1 MNENDKRDSQTAS
14 TPMAAPAAPAAAPDK
29 TSSRRPALIIVA
41 SVVLLAGI
49 AAGAYWMLVGRNY
62 EDTDD
67 AYVGG
72 RVIMVTPQTSGTV
85 VAIGADETDT
95 VAPGQ
100 MLVRLDPVDA
110 HVDLLGRE
118 AQLAQVVRE
127 TRTLYANN
135 DVLQANVAL
144 REAELA
150 RANDDLERRRSVRGL
165 GVVSEEEIRHAENTV
180 ATARAALDSAREQLR
195 SNRSYT
201 AGTNVAM
208 HPNVQAAAARVR
220 EAYLAVKRGEIVAPV
235 GGQIARRSVQV
246 GERVAPGTALMS
258 LVPMDN
264 LWVDAN
270 FKEVQ
275 LANMRIGQP
284 ARIIA
289 DVYGN
294 QVEYHGR
301 VIGLGAGTG
310 SAFAL
315 LPAQNAT
322 GNWIKVVQR
331 VPVRIALDPKEL
343 HEHPLRVGL
352 SIRATVDVRNRDGQV
367 VSAHNV
373 ASADNLT
380 TVFDSGEREA
390 DVLVGRIVA
399 SNSVPAGRGTASAD
413 ADAPAATAAA
423 RSGAAAGAVAA
434 APGAAQPVQ
443 AVELS
448 QGAAR

>member
-1 MNENDKRDSQTAS
+1 MNDNDTQQTQGA
-14 TPMAAPAAPAAAPDK
+14 PGPAAAAPAAAPAPAK
-29 TSSRRPALIIVA
+29 PSARRPALIIVA

-118 AQLAQVVRE
+118 AQLAQAVRE

-180 ATARAALDSAREQLR
+180 ATARAALESAREQLR
-195 SNRSYT
+195 SNRSFT
-201 AGTNVAM
+201 AGTTVAT
-208 HPNVQAAAARVR
+208 HPNVLAAAARVR
-220 EAYLAVKRGEIVAPV
+220 EAYLSVKRGEIVAPV

-246 GERVAPGTALMS
+246 GERVAPGTTLMS

-275 LANMRIGQP
+275 LENMRIGQP
-284 ARIIA
+284 AKIIA

-294 QVEYHGR
+294 HVEYHGR

-367 VSAHNV
+367 VSEHNV
-373 ASADNLT
+373 ASADNQT
-380 TVFDSGEREA
+380 SVFDSGEREA
-390 DVLVGRIVA
+390 DALVGRIVA
-399 SNSVPAGRGTASAD
+399 SNIAGGGAGAGTASNEI
-413 ADAPAATAAA
+413 DAPAARAHAAA
-423 RSGAAAGAVAA
+423 SAGAGGAA
-434 APGAAQPVQ
+434 APGAVS

-448 QGAAR
+448 QGAGR